1 MKIGELA
8 EKVGVS
14 TPTIRF
20 YESIGLMAEPNR
32 ASGWRVYSDADLEKL
47 SVIHSAREVGFS
59 LEEIRVLLDGFPK
72 STSPS
77 KRWRKMAEKKLSEL
91 DKIIENTKALKYL
104 IEAGQD
110 CACDDIAL
118 CLNSEGMA
126 CRPKVHREFLSQQQ
140 KEQTV

>member
-8 EKVGVS
+8 DKVGVS
-14 TPTIRF
+14 TPTVRF
-20 YESIGLMAEPNR
+20 YESIGLLTKPKRE
-32 ASGWRVYSDADLEKL
+32 SGWRLYTVADLERL
-47 SVIHSAREVGFS
+47 RVIHAARGVGFS

-77 KRWRKMAEKKLSEL
+77 KRWSKIATKKLSEL

-110 CACDDIAL
+110 CSCDDIAL
-118 CLNSEGMA
+118 CLNSEGQA
-126 CRPKVHREFLSQQQ
+126 CRPKDHRDYIYRRQNKQN
-140 KEQTV
+140 T